1 MTTAD
6 ELQQSAQESV
16 NEVSQNMSQ
25 FNSYIQGHIPDF
37 INFGIKALIAVI
49 IFLIGRFLIK
59 WIRRSVQYS
68 FQRKSADT
76 GVAQF
81 VDSMLKFGLYV
92 LLLIIVAGNLG
103 IELSSITVLFASAGV
118 GISLALQGV
127 LTNFAGGVLILMLR
141 PFTVGDYIIE
151 DTNRNEGTVKE
162 IKIFYTKLSTVDNK
176 TIVIPNGTLT
186 NNSLTNVTAKA
197 ERQLDLK
204 VGISYQSDLKKA
216 KLLLE
221 RLLKGHPSILTDE
234 EWRVFVDS
242 LGDNAVVLGVRAWVK
257 TEEYWNT
264 RWELLEQIKLKFD
277 EEEIDIPYNQLTVHM
292 QSYKDNLQ

>member
-162 IKIFYTKLSTVDNK
+162 IKIFYTKL
-176 TIVIPNGTLT
+176 I
-186 NNSLTNVTAKA
+186 AK
-197 ERQLDLK
+197 
-204 VGISYQSDLKKA
+204 
-216 KLLLE
+216 
-221 RLLKGHPSILTDE
+221 SIYT
-234 EWRVFVDS
+234 
-242 LGDNAVVLGVRAWVK
+242 
-257 TEEYWNT
+257 
-264 RWELLEQIKLKFD
+264 
-277 EEEIDIPYNQLTVHM
+277 
-292 QSYKDNLQ
+292 

>member
-37 INFGIKALIAVI
+37 INFGIKALIAVM